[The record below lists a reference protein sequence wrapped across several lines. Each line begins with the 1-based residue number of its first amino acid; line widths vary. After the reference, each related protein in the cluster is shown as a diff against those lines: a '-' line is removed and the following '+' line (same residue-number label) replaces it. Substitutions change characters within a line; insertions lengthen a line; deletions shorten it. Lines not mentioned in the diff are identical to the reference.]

1 MHRWWQQSCYFLP
14 DDGYGPGECDFLHGI
29 RADEWENGD
38 LPGGGYGHGEFGF
51 LHAIRTDGR
60 KTVTC
65 NVASDSGWV
74 NKASCSASD
83 PAGGPTVTCQVA
95 SDSGWVN
102 TASCLASNPAAG
114 PTVTCQVTDTGWVNA
129 SSCTPSGPTGGQTIT
144 CQTTDT
150 GSVMAA
156 GGVCTPSGPTG
167 GKTVTCPVAV
177 TTGPTAVA
185 SCTTVLASAGNNYTR
200 TTCGTNTISASTPV
214 ASCTPV
220 TASASNG
227 FTATT
232 CNTAT
237 TGPTTVA
244 TCVAAAASSLNDWTA
259 TTCAAVITGGGIS
272 NTLAD
277 VAEYYYVTDLR
288 TTALGNCTGS
298 PAPTTGN
305 TLCST
310 TSPDPYNNVP
320 TSGLDGASWQ
330 HMTTFTLGLGASGY
344 MQFSPTYL
352 KDTSGDFFDVKNGT
366 PANPTGGICSWQN
379 AGTICNW
386 TAPASDAQTNID
398 DLWHAA
404 VNGRGT
410 YFSATDPSTLSAG
423 LSTALS
429 GVSARLGASAA
440 ATTSNPNITSGDNF
454 VFSSTFTSNDWDG
467 QLVRQQLDL
476 TTGVTSAIIDWSAR
490 DQLDTNASRVIYTFS
505 STAAN
510 KLMDFTWAN
519 LVTAGTALNFN
530 TPNISTSPPTGM
542 TGLSQFCASGCL
554 SSADQGLAAGANLV
568 QFLRG
573 DSSNEDT
580 ATDTS
585 KYYRMRTH
593 RLGDI
598 ANAEAVYVKTSL
610 FTFADAGYMGTGGF
624 AEANNSRVG
633 MVYAA
638 ANDGM
643 LHAFYANSDSA
654 TGVVGGAEAWAYVP
668 ALVLPSLYKL
678 ADKDYANQHTYYL
691 DGTPV
696 AGDICPTAP
705 TTKCT
710 GSQWKTIL
718 VGGLNRGG
726 RGYYALDVTNPA
738 APKALWEFTDTNM
751 GFTFGNPEI
760 TKLKD
765 GTWVVL
771 VTSGYN
777 NTASTSWPGAGDGV
791 GRLYVLNAATGVLI
805 GTAISTGVGDTTT
818 PSGLARIRAYVDNAM
833 VDNTALRVYGGDLLG
848 NVWRFDINGDIGAAG
863 KDAQKLVTLYS
874 DTAAVGTVPQPIT
887 ARPELGDCNGKK
899 MVFVGTGR
907 YLGQTDIDVVPGQ
920 QSFYGIKDQLDTTT
934 YTNPQ
939 ASGSG
944 FVKQTLTNTTCPT
957 GASSSVCTTGQSV
970 RTSTSNTV
978 NLAADKGWYLNF
990 PDSGE
995 RDNTDPTLGLA
1006 TLAFNTNVPTT
1017 SSCEIGGFSYRYF
1030 LNYCTGAPVGSVGTS
1045 SVVSVK
1051 LGNALATRPV
1061 FVRLPSNAIVELTR
1075 LSDGTTLTSDV
1086 PIGPG
1091 VAPTRRVSWRELTND
1106 Q

>member
-1 MHRWWQQSCYFLP
+1 MDCSSSASW
-14 DDGYGPGECDFLHGI
+14 G
-29 RADEWENGD
+29 
-38 LPGGGYGHGEFGF
+38 
-51 LHAIRTDGR
+51 
-60 KTVTC
+60 
-65 NVASDSGWV
+65 NVATCVAPD
-74 NKASCSASD
+74 
-83 PAGGPTVTCQVA
+83 TCQ
-95 SDSGWVN
+95 
-102 TASCLASNPAAG
+102 TA
-114 PTVTCQVTDTGWVNA
+114 DTGWVNA
-129 SSCTPSGPTGGQTIT
+129 SSCTPSGPTGGQTII
-144 CQTTDT
+144 CQTPDT
-150 GSVMAA
+150 GWVTAT
-156 GGVCTPSGPTG
+156 GGVCTASSSAGQ
-167 GKTVTCPVAV
+167 TVTCNTA

-185 SCTTVLASAGNNYTR
+185 SCTAVLASASNNYTR
-200 TTCGTNTISASTPV
+200 TTCGTNTISASAPV

-220 TASASNG
+220 TASASNS

-232 CNTAT
+232 CNTTT
-237 TGPTTVA
+237 TGPTTVSS
-244 TCVAAAASSLNDWTA
+244 CLQEAASSLNNWTT
-259 TTCAAVITGGGIS
+259 TTCSAVIASGGIS

-344 MQFSPTYL
+344 MQFSSTYL
-352 KDTSGDFFDVKNGT
+352 KDKSGDFFDVKNGT

-454 VFSSTFTSNDWDG
+454 VFSSTFTTNDWDG

-476 TTGVTSAIIDWSAR
+476 TTGITSAIIDWSAR
-490 DQLDTNASRVIYTFS
+490 DQLDGNASRIIKTFS
-505 STAAN
+505 STAPD

-519 LVTAGTALNFN
+519 LVTAGTDLNFN
-530 TPNISTSPPTGM
+530 MPHISTSPPTGM
-542 TGLSQFCASGCL
+542 TGLTQFCTSGCL
-554 SSADQGLAAGANLV
+554 SSGDQALAAGQNLV
-568 QFLRG
+568 NFLRG
-573 DSSNEDT
+573 DTSHQDT
-580 ATDTS
+580 STDTS
-585 KYYRMRTH
+585 QYYRRRSH

-598 ANAEAVYVKTSL
+598 ANAEAVYVKASL
-610 FTFADAGYMGTGGF
+610 FTYADDGYMGTGGF

-654 TGVVGGAEAWAYVP
+654 HGVNGGAEAWAYVP
-668 ALVLPSLYKL
+668 ALVLPNLYKL
-678 ADKDYANQHTYYL
+678 ADKDYSNQHTYYL

-726 RGYYALDVTNPA
+726 RGYYALDVTDPA

-760 TKLKD
+760 TKLED

-777 NTASTSWPGAGDGV
+777 NIASTSWPGAGDGV

-818 PSGLARIRAYVDNAM
+818 PSGLARIRAYTNNAM

-863 KDAQKLVTLYS
+863 KDAQRLVTLYG
-874 DTAAVGTVPQPIT
+874 DTSGTVPQPIT
-887 ARPELGDCNGKK
+887 AKPEVGDCNGKK

-920 QSFYGIKDQLDTTT
+920 QSFYGIKDNLDTTT

-939 ASGSG
+939 TSASG
-944 FVKQTLTNTTCPT
+944 FIQQTLTNTTCPV
-957 GASSSVCTTGQSV
+957 GASSSICTIGQSV
-970 RTSTSNTV
+970 RTSSNKTV
-978 NLAADKGWYLNF
+978 NLASDKGWYLNF
-990 PDSGE
+990 PDPGE

-1006 TLAFNTNVPTT
+1006 TLGFNTNVPTT
-1017 SSCEIGGFSYRYF
+1017 SSCEIGGYSYRYF

-1091 VAPTRRVSWRELTND
+1091 IAPTRRVSWRELTND